1 MERDSEAALSRRALL
16 AAGVSG
22 MAGVAGCPG
31 QGGSTETPGKGD
43 GSGSESGSDGGSD
56 GDQGAGG
63 SGAGDGSGDGDG
75 DDGAADGGGGDRT
88 PADPPTDLDPESA
101 GDAVLVDQVG
111 YRPADRKEA
120 VVRADA
126 TAYTVFD
133 AESGEAVT
141 SGALSDRID
150 DDASGDIV
158 RHAAFDGLTE
168 PGTYQ
173 LAVGDGTV
181 ASHPFEVGEGVWG
194 RTLAELCRRY
204 TLRRVNTRIE
214 DPVTG
219 LRYGPGHP
227 QDAEAR
233 MYFGDEFHDEGER
246 VDMRGG
252 WYDAGDYGKYVT
264 PGAITAAQLLMAYE
278 WAPDTFEAGQLS
290 MPEGVSTAEREA
302 GMPDLLAEVKYKLEW
317 LERMQ
322 RPDGAAYHKV
332 SGTNWPAMDTRPT
345 DDDQPRYVFGLSTYG
360 TGMLAGVMAKAA
372 RIYRAF
378 DPDFA
383 DRMLANARS
392 AQSFLE
398 ATPDPIFR
406 RDDGQDS
413 GSGGYAK
420 STDRSE
426 RFWAA
431 AELLRTTGESRY
443 AEYLERELS
452 DQFDRAAPAVSW
464 ADSLLLGHWS
474 YYRADGGDESRKRA
488 IADQI
493 LADADDL
500 VDHVAGE
507 GYRVSLGQDE
517 YYWASVKVAVAKGV
531 KLLLANELEANEA
544 YVAAAKD
551 QIHYVLGRTP
561 TTYSYVTGS
570 GETAPQNPH
579 SRTVESTGVNVPGN
593 VVGGPNANGDDP
605 TLSEYIETED
615 PPPAKAYVDE
625 TGSYASN
632 EPAIDYAAPLVFAL
646 AQFTP
651 ASAVSVE

>member
-1 MERDSEAALSRRALL
+1 MQRDSDAALSRRALL
-16 AAGVSG
+16 AAGV
-22 MAGVAGCPG
+22 AGVAGMAGCPG
-31 QGGSTETPGKGD
+31 QRTLTETRDTGTG
-43 GSGSESGSDGGSD
+43 SGSDGDSD
-56 GDQGAGG
+56 AVQGTGG
-63 SGAGDGSGDGDG
+63 SGDG
-75 DDGAADGGGGDRT
+75 DDGAVDDGAAEGGGANRT

-101 GDAVLVDQVG
+101 GEAVLVDQVG
-111 YRPADRKEA
+111 YRPTDPKEA

-126 TAYTVFD
+126 TAFTVFD
-133 AESGEAVT
+133 AERGEAVT
-141 SGALSDRID
+141 SGTLSEPMD
-150 DDASGDIV
+150 DDASGDTV
-158 RHAAFDGLTE
+158 RHAAFDALQE

-219 LRYGPGHP
+219 LEYGPGHP

-233 MYFGDEFHDEGER
+233 LYFGDEFHDEGER
-246 VDMRGG
+246 VDVRGG

-290 MPEGVSTAEREA
+290 MPDGVSTAEREA
-302 GMPDLLAEVKYKLEW
+302 GMPDLLAEVKFKLEW

-332 SGTNWPAMDTRPT
+332 SGTNWPAMDTSPT
-345 DDDQPRYVFGLSTYG
+345 EDTQPRYVFGLSTYG

-372 RIYRAF
+372 RIYREF

-383 DRMLANARS
+383 DRMLENARS

-398 ATPDPIFR
+398 SNPDPIFR
-406 RDDGQDS
+406 RDEGQDS

-431 AELLRTTGESRY
+431 AELLRTTGESDY
-443 AEYLERELS
+443 ATSLEEELA
-452 DQFDRAAPAVSW
+452 DQFDRTAPAVSW

-474 YYRADGGDESRKRA
+474 YYQAAGGDESRKRT
-488 IADQI
+488 IADQLI
-493 LADADDL
+493 ADADDL

-517 YYWASVKVAVAKGV
+517 YYWASAKVAVAKGV
-531 KLLLANELEANEA
+531 KLLLANAIESNEA
-544 YVAAAKD
+544 YVDAAKA

-593 VVGGPNANGDDP
+593 LVGGPNANGDDP
-605 TLSEYIETED
+605 ILSEYIESED

-651 ASAVSVE
+651 ASAVRVE